1 LHSNAEKPESP
12 AGAASPA
19 EQWQLPTVV
28 ILGRPNV
35 GKSTL
40 FNKLTGRRR
49 AIVGDEPGITRD
61 RIYGRAEW
69 RGREFRLVDTGG
81 IIPEDKELIPAN
93 ILSQARTALDEASL
107 ILLVVDARAGITP
120 LDEELAELAR
130 VTGAPVFVAANKVDT
145 ARLEADS
152 LEFERWGLDAVFPI
166 SAEHGSGVAEMLDAA
181 LDIIAAPEVQEPHRR
196 EIRLAIVGRPN
207 VGKSSLVNR
216 LVGEDRVIVSPIPG
230 TTRDSVDTEL
240 EYQDT
245 HFRLIDTAGIRRKG
259 KTELVAEKI
268 SVVMA
273 RRNLEDADVA
283 ILLIDA
289 IEGPTANDA
298 TIGGYAHEAGAS
310 LIIAVNKW
318 DAVEKTSDTTKQ
330 YEQRIR
336 DMMKFAEY
344 APIVFISAKSG
355 LRVTKLLEI
364 ARRAHQER
372 NRRVSTSELNR
383 FFERNLEQ
391 PRATTPSKYPLR
403 VLYLTQAGTSPPTF
417 VVFTSSRSPKAKLH
431 FSYERYLV
439 NRLREEFGFFASPIR
454 IKQRRKRGE
463 N

>member
-1 LHSNAEKPESP
+1 MPDQQAESVNSLEEHPS
-12 AGAASPA
+12 
-19 EQWQLPTVV
+19 LPTVV

-49 AIVGDEPGITRD
+49 SIVGDEPGITRD
-61 RIYGRAEW
+61 RIYGRVEW
-69 RGREFRLVDTGG
+69 RAREFELVDTGG
-81 IIPEDKELIPAN
+81 IIPDDKEVIPSN
-93 ILSQARTALDEASL
+93 ILSQANAALKEASL
-107 ILLVVDARAGITP
+107 IFLVVDARAGITP

-130 VTGAPVFVAANKVDT
+130 TSGVPVFVAANKVDT
-145 ARLEADS
+145 AKLEADS
-152 LEFERWGLDAVFPI
+152 LEFERWGFDSVFPI
-166 SAEHGSGVAEMLDAA
+166 SAEHGTGVAEMLDEVIEH
-181 LDIIAAPEVQEPHRR
+181 LVAPEVLENARQ

-216 LVGEDRVIVSPIPG
+216 LLGEERVIVSPVPG

-240 EYQDT
+240 EYQNNR
-245 HFRLIDTAGIRRKG
+245 FRLIDTAGIRRKG

-273 RRNLEDADVA
+273 RRNLEEADVA
-283 ILLIDA
+283 ILMIDA

-298 TIGGYAHEAGAS
+298 AIGGYAHEAGAS

-318 DAVEKTSDTTKQ
+318 DAIEKDTYTVQ
-330 YEQRIR
+330 RYEERIR
-336 DMMKFAEY
+336 EMMKFADY
-344 APIVFISAKSG
+344 APVVFVSAKSG
-355 LRVTKLLEI
+355 LRVTKLLELAQQANI
-364 ARRAHQER
+364 ERR
-372 NRRVSTSELNR
+372 RRVTTAELNR

-403 VLYLTQAGTSPPTF
+403 VLYMTQAGTSPPTF
-417 VVFTSSRSPKAKLH
+417 VLFTSSSSPRAKLH

-439 NRLREEFGFFASPIR
+439 NRLREEFGFFATPIR
-454 IKQRRKRGE
+454 IKQRRKG
-463 N
+463 

>member
-1 LHSNAEKPESP
+1 MLDS
-12 AGAASPA
+12 
-19 EQWQLPTVV
+19 
-28 ILGRPNV
+28 
-35 GKSTL
+35 
-40 FNKLTGRRR
+40 
-49 AIVGDEPGITRD
+49 
-61 RIYGRAEW
+61 
-69 RGREFRLVDTGG
+69 
-81 IIPEDKELIPAN
+81 
-93 ILSQARTALDEASL
+93 ALD
-107 ILLVVDARAGITP
+107 LL
-120 LDEELAELAR
+120 
-130 VTGAPVFVAANKVDT
+130 
-145 ARLEADS
+145 
-152 LEFERWGLDAVFPI
+152 
-166 SAEHGSGVAEMLDAA
+166 
-181 LDIIAAPEVQEPHRR
+181 AAPEVHVSHRR

-216 LVGEDRVIVSPIPG
+216 LVGEERVIVSPIPG
-230 TTRDSVDTEL
+230 TTRDAVDTEL

-283 ILLIDA
+283 ILMIDA

-310 LIIAVNKW
+310 MIIAVNKW
-318 DAVEKTSDTTKQ
+318 DAVEKTADTTK
-330 YEQRIR
+330 EFAQRIR

-344 APIVFISAKSG
+344 APIVFVSAKSG
-355 LRVTKLLEI
+355 LRVTKLLDV
-364 ARRAHQER
+364 ARHAHQER
-372 NRRVSTSELNR
+372 NKRVSTSELNR

-431 FSYERYLV
+431 FSYERYLI

-454 IKQRRKRGE
+454 IKQRRKQGE
-463 N
+463 ASQTR

>member
-1 LHSNAEKPESP
+1 MEQPETTSSNDAQAQPSRI
-12 AGAASPA
+12 
-19 EQWQLPTVV
+19 PTVV

-40 FNKLTGRRR
+40 FNKLTGTRR

-61 RIYGRAEW
+61 RIYGRAQW
-69 RGREFRLVDTGG
+69 RGREFQLVDTGG
-81 IIPEDKELIPAN
+81 IIPDDKELIPVN

-120 LDEELAELAR
+120 LDEELAQLAR
-130 VTGAPVFVAANKVDT
+130 MTGKPVFVAANKVDT
-145 ARLEADS
+145 AALEADAN
-152 LEFERWGLDAVFPI
+152 EFERWGFDQVFPV
-166 SAEHGSGVAEMLDAA
+166 SAEHGDGVAEMLDAA
-181 LDIIAAPEVQEPHRR
+181 LDVLPEAVARESQHR
-196 EIRLAIVGRPN
+196 ELGIAIVGRPN

-216 LVGEDRVIVSPIPG
+216 LVGEQRVIVSPIPG

-240 EYQDT
+240 YYEDT

-273 RRNLEDADVA
+273 RRNLEQADVA

-289 IEGPTANDA
+289 IEGPTALDA

-318 DAVEKTSDTTKQ
+318 DAVEKDTYTTQK

-336 DMMKFAEY
+336 DMMKFADY
-344 APIVFISAKSG
+344 APIAFISAKSG
-355 LRVTKLLEI
+355 LRVTKLLEL
-364 ARRAHQER
+364 ARRAYDER
-372 NRRVSTSELNR
+372 NKRVSTSELNR

-391 PRATTPSKYPLR
+391 PRATTRSKYPLR
-403 VLYLTQAGTSPPTF
+403 VLYMTQAAIHPPTF
-417 VVFTSSRSPKAKLH
+417 VLFTTSRSPKAKLH
-431 FSYERYLV
+431 FSYERYIV
-439 NRLREEFGFFASPIR
+439 NRLREEFGFFATPIR
-454 IKQRRKRGE
+454 IKQRRKPGQASQSR
-463 N
+463 

>member
-1 LHSNAEKPESP
+1 MHSNTEKLEAPS
-12 AGAASPA
+12 AATSRPD
-19 EQWQLPTVV
+19 QPLLPTIV

-69 RGREFRLVDTGG
+69 RGREFHVVDTGG
-81 IIPEDKELIPAN
+81 IIPDDKELIPAN

-107 ILLVVDARAGITP
+107 ILFVVDARAGITP

-130 VTGAPVFVAANKVDT
+130 VTGTPVFVAANKVDT

-152 LEFERWGLDAVFPI
+152 LEFERWGLAAVFPI
-166 SAEHGSGVAEMLDAA
+166 SAEHGTGVAEMLDGA
-181 LDIIAAPEVQEPHRR
+181 LDILAAPEVHEYQRR

-216 LVGEDRVIVSPIPG
+216 LVGEERVIVSPIPG
-230 TTRDSVDTEL
+230 TTRDAVDTEL

-283 ILLIDA
+283 ILMIDA

-318 DAVEKTSDTTKQ
+318 DTVEKTADTTSE
-330 YEQRIR
+330 YAQRIR
-336 DMMKFAEY
+336 DMMKFADY

-355 LRVTKLLEI
+355 LRVTKLL
-364 ARRAHQER
+364 
-372 NRRVSTSELNR
+372 
-383 FFERNLEQ
+383 
-391 PRATTPSKYPLR
+391 
-403 VLYLTQAGTSPPTF
+403 
-417 VVFTSSRSPKAKLH
+417 
-431 FSYERYLV
+431 
-439 NRLREEFGFFASPIR
+439 
-454 IKQRRKRGE
+454 
-463 N
+463 

>member
-1 LHSNAEKPESP
+1 M
-12 AGAASPA
+12 
-19 EQWQLPTVV
+19 PTVV

-40 FNKLTGRRR
+40 FNRLTGRRR

-69 RGREFRLVDTGG
+69 LGREFRLVDTGG
-81 IIPEDKELIPAN
+81 IIPDDKELIPAN
-93 ILSQARTALDEASL
+93 ILRQARAALDEASL

-120 LDEELAELAR
+120 LDEELAKLAR
-130 VTGAPVFVAANKVDT
+130 VTSIPVFVAANKVDT

-152 LEFERWGLDAVFPI
+152 LEFERWGFDGVFPI
-166 SAEHGSGVAEMLDAA
+166 AAEHGSGVAEMLDAA
-181 LDIIAAPEVQEPHRR
+181 LDILTAPEAQEPQSN

-207 VGKSSLVNR
+207 VGKSSLVNC
-216 LVGEDRVIVSPIPG
+216 LVGKERVIVSSIPG
-230 TTRDSVDTEL
+230 TTRDAVDTEL
-240 EYQDT
+240 EYHDT
-245 HFRLIDTAGIRRKG
+245 RFRLIDTAGIRRKG

-273 RRNLEDADVA
+273 RRHLEDADVA

-289 IEGPTANDA
+289 VEGPTANDA
-298 TIGGYAHEAGAS
+298 TIAGYSHEAGAS

-318 DAVEKTSDTTKQ
+318 DAIEKNTHTTAE
-330 YEQRIR
+330 YSRRIR
-336 DMMKFAEY
+336 DMMKFADY
-344 APIVFISAKSG
+344 APIVFISAKTG
-355 LRVTKLLEI
+355 QRVTKLLEL
-364 ARRAHQER
+364 ARQAHEER
-372 NRRVSTSELNR
+372 HKRVSTSQLNS

-391 PRATTPSKYPLR
+391 PRATTSSKYPLR

-431 FSYERYLV
+431 FSYERYLQ
-439 NRLREEFGFFASPIR
+439 NRLREEFGFFATPIR
-454 IKQRRKRGE
+454 IKQRRKPGAAPQTR
-463 N
+463 